1 MGLNE
6 ETLYQEEEEVKGNR
20 EGMGRDTG
28 AGDGG
33 TAARPPPAPPWNPPG
48 LEGERG
54 SSSQTHWDIGGQT
67 RSRGLQDENTTHSL
81 AGRGWKK
88 NAPTLPSFCLS
99 LPLDQK
105 GPSPTRSWGQRSPVT
120 QPIKVRFLGHR
131 ARYIHICTSEG
142 QKRGQC
148 HFKGHQ

>member
-6 ETLYQEEEEVKGNR
+6 ETLYQEEEEAKGNQ

-33 TAARPPPAPPWNPPG
+33 NRPPPPRLESSRPG
-48 LEGERG
+48 GGERK
-54 SSSQTHWDIGGQT
+54 SSQTHWDIGKVT
-67 RSRGLQDENTTHSL
+67 RSHGLQDENTTHSL

-88 NAPTLPSFCLS
+88 NVVHLASLLLPEPPTGP
-99 LPLDQK
+99 K
-105 GPSPTRSWGQRSPVT
+105 GAKPPPKLGKRSPVT

-131 ARYIHICTSEG
+131 ARYMHICTSEG

>member
-6 ETLYQEEEEVKGNR
+6 ETLYQEEEEVKGNQ

-33 TAARPPPAPPWNPPG
+33 TTPPPRPG
-48 LEGERG
+48 ILQAWRGRG
-54 SSSQTHWDIGGQT
+54 SGSQTHWDIGGQT
-67 RSRGLQDENTTHSL
+67 RSRGHQDENTTHSL

-88 NAPTLPSFCLS
+88 NAPTLPSSCLS
-99 LPLDQK
+99 LPLNQK
-105 GPSPTRSWGQRSPVT
+105 GPSPTGSWGRRSPAT

-131 ARYIHICTSEG
+131 ARYMHICTSEG